1 MGMEFIITKMEIF
14 MKGINIMISKMD
26 MEILYLKIKIY
37 LKVYLKMIYLKMVF
51 FIFMMVVDMK
61 VNSIIIK

>member
-1 MGMEFIITKMEIF
+1 MEFIITKMEIF